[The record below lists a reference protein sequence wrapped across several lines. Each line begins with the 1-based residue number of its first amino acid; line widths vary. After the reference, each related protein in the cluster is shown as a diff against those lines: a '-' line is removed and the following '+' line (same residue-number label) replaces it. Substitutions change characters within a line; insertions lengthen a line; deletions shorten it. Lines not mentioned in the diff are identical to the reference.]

1 MRRWPAATWSPTP
14 LGLRALIGLTGQFA
28 AVDELLTGRENLEL
42 VGLFYQLTRAER
54 RRQAA
59 GVLERFSL
67 AAAADELVRTYSGGM
82 RRRLDVGASL
92 IGSPRVLF
100 LDEPTTGL
108 DPRTRNEVWQFVE
121 DLLADGTTVLLST
134 QYMEEAEHLA
144 HRIVV
149 MDSGAV
155 VARGTSAELKERLG
169 GDVLEARVARTGDLD
184 LASAAIADLGEGTP
198 RVDPDQRIVS
208 LPTRGATAVLIA
220 AGERLQERGVAL
232 EDLGIRHP
240 LARRRVPRPHR
251 PCGGRAGRERSADR
265 AVDRSAPPTAPWM
278 DAPPTAPRTRRPL
291 PSPHRR
297 TPTGTGRH
305 PHWRRRRR
313 RGGRPGLPGRAR
325 RPPAT
330 PSAWPGATCC
340 ASCATPGCW

>member
-1 MRRWPAATWSPTP
+1 M
-14 LGLRALIGLTGQFA
+14 
-28 AVDELLTGRENLEL
+28 TGRENLEL

-54 RRQAA
+54 RRQAPD
-59 GVLERFSL
+59 VLERFSL
-67 AAAADELVRTYSGGM
+67 TDAADQLVRTYSGGM

-121 DLLADGTTVLLST
+121 DLLADGTTVLLT
-134 QYMEEAEHLA
+134 YPVHGGGRAP
-144 HRIVV
+144 
-149 MDSGAV
+149 GAPD
-155 VARGTSAELKERLG
+155 RGDGLRRRGGEGTSAELKERLG
-169 GDVLEARVARTGDLD
+169 GDVLEARVRRTGDLD

-240 LARRRVPRPHR
+240 SLDDVFLALT
-251 PCGGRAGRERSADR
+251 GRAAAAPDGSAPADR
-265 AVDRSAPPTAPWM
+265 AVDRSAPPTAPWIG
-278 DAPPTAPRTRRPL
+278 ALPPTAPRTRRPL